1 MDSIRQYSPRWC
13 FYSIDVVEIIHGQ
26 YLKGFLLSE
35 RRKKCTIEEVFS
47 VLGNPG
53 VIICMYMYMYLES
66 YTKSLVLRGCTHN
79 LGALLRSEDCCVNT
93 AGG

>member
-1 MDSIRQYSPRWC
+1 MK
-13 FYSIDVVEIIHGQ
+13 VE
-26 YLKGFLLSE
+26 
-35 RRKKCTIEEVFS
+35 KKCTIEEVLS

-53 VIICMYMYMYLES
+53 VIICMYMYLET

-79 LGALLRSEDCCVNT
+79 LGALRSEDCCVNT